1 MYLINP
7 WWFYLIG
14 IAEGLQ
20 SFFFIIG
27 VMGILFSIVF
37 AFVFFDEIQKTN
49 AKFKPIKILSII
61 FAIMIFIG
69 TLIPNEKTCYS
80 MAIASVATTEN
91 LEYAAEAGKNVID
104 YITEKAIELIEAGE

>member
-14 IAEGLQ
+14 VAEAIQ
-20 SFFFIIG
+20 TFFMIIG
-27 VMGILFSIVF
+27 ALGGIIMVVLAFILLDEMGSVPKICKLTIILF
-37 AFVFFDEIQKTN
+37 T
-49 AKFKPIKILSII
+49 
-61 FAIMIFIG
+61 IMIFIG
-69 TLIPNEKTCYS
+69 TLIPNKETCYS

-91 LEYAAEAGKNVID
+91 LDYAAEVGKNVID

>member
-14 IAEGLQ
+14 VTEAIQA
-20 SFFFIIG
+20 FFLMI
-27 VMGILFSIVF
+27 GILGGIIMVVL
-37 AFVFFDEIQKTN
+37 AFMLLDETGSV
-49 AKFKPIKILSII
+49 PKIYKLII
-61 FAIMIFIG
+61 ILCTCMIFIG
-69 TLIPNEKTCYS
+69 TLIPDKETCYS

-91 LEYAAEAGKNVID
+91 LDYAAEAGKNVID

>member
-1 MYLINP
+1 MYIINP

-14 IAEGLQ
+14 IAEGIQ
-20 SFFFIIG
+20 AFFMVIG
-27 VMGILFSIVF
+27 VIGLLVSLAFTIVF
-37 AFVFFDEIQKTN
+37 LTKIQTGN
-49 AKFKPIKILSII
+49 VKFKPIILSMI

-91 LEYAAEAGKNVID
+91 LEYAAEAGKNIID

>member
-1 MYLINP
+1 MYIINP

-14 IAEGLQ
+14 VAEGVQ
-20 SFFFIIG
+20 AFFLTIGTIGIIIT
-27 VMGILFSIVF
+27 GIIALVFSIEADDGVP
-37 AFVFFDEIQKTN
+37 
-49 AKFKPIKILSII
+49 KFCKPIAILCA
-61 FAIMIFIG
+61 FMIFIG
-69 TLIPNEKTCYS
+69 SLIPNEKTCYS